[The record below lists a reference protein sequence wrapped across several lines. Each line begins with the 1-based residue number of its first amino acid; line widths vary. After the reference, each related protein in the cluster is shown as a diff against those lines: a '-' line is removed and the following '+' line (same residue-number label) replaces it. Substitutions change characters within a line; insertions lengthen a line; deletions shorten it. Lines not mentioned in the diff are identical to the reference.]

1 MTAVSSLAVD
11 PARPTGRRRV
21 LTGVFASATGVAL
34 APYLAAS
41 DAAGPERAWFHE
53 TYRGRRIVGIADDAG
68 PRGENELSGVWHVT
82 VDGRPLHLMR
92 RVDGSWMTMVDHY
105 QSYPSPLAA
114 ARAAVDELGPNVR
127 LGASGGTGSRRDD
140 SEAPDSGEGTE
151 RGHRHGV
158 HA

>member
-1 MTAVSSLAVD
+1 MV
-11 PARPTGRRRV
+11 
-21 LTGVFASATGVAL
+21 ASAAGAAL
-34 APYLAAS
+34 APFLATS
-41 DAAGPERAWFHE
+41 EAAGPEAAWFHE
-53 TYRGRRIVGIADDAG
+53 TYRGRRIVGITDDAG
-68 PRGENELSGVWHVT
+68 RRGTDEVSGVWHVT

-114 ARAAVDELGPNVR
+114 ARAAVDELGPTVR
-127 LGASGGTGSRRDD
+127 LGASGGTDVRRDD